1 MVDVFEQLAAD
12 TACRF
17 TEEIP
22 VDGDDL
28 RDVGHRIFGEARGL
42 GGNQDIT
49 WGIAETHVRGQ
60 DDREDRPQAT
70 PIEGIILNDEHG
82 PAEAWFRARRFS
94 EIGPAHLTT
103 FDYHASRSSDR
114 RCSRRTSGAK

>member
-17 TEEIP
+17 TEEIT
-22 VDGDDL
+22 VDGDGL

-49 WGIAETHVRGQ
+49 WGIDETHVRGQ

-82 PAEAWFRARRFS
+82 PAEAWFRALRF
-94 EIGPAHLTT
+94 G
-103 FDYHASRSSDR
+103 
-114 RCSRRTSGAK
+114 K